1 MKTIL
6 QMINESRQI
15 NENRQHDE
23 IIEILELENRNDILQ
38 MVKDNLKNERNVHS
52 GKEGYVIECGDEIV
66 KVFYDAFDMTAIGRL
81 INAQKRNKKFKVLP
95 TITDSGKYFIVRD
108 NYKPYTKKCKE
119 LMETLFGDDGDIYD
133 FDDGCLYE
141 RYVFDNEQ
149 PSNRKEQDAIDW
161 YEQAIEELAMIG
173 IDDIGDLTKHNI
185 AEDNRGN
192 IIYHDFVG

>member
-1 MKTIL
+1 MKTIT

-15 NENRQHDE
+15 DE
-23 IIEILELENRNDILQ
+23 IIEILERENRNDILQ

-66 KVFYDAFDMTAIGRL
+66 KVFYDAFDMSAIGRL
-81 INAQKRNKKFKVLP
+81 INAQNRNKKFKVLP

-119 LMETLFGDDGDIYD
+119 LMETLFGEYGDIYD

-173 IDDIGDLTKHNI
+173 IDNIGDLTKHNI
-185 AEDNRGN
+185 AEDKRGN

>member
-6 QMINESRQI
+6 QMINESR
-15 NENRQHDE
+15 NRQTDE

-38 MVKDNLKNERNVHS
+38 MVKDNLKNERNVFS
-52 GKEGYVIECGDEIV
+52 GKEGYVIVCGDEIV

-81 INAQKRNKKFKVLP
+81 ISAQKRNKKFKVLP
-95 TITDSGKYFIVRD
+95 TITDSGNYFIVRD

-119 LMETLFGDDGDIYD
+119 LMETLFGEDGDIYD

-185 AEDNRGN
+185 AEDKRGN
-192 IIYHDFVG
+192 IIFHDFVG

>member
-1 MKTIL
+1 MKTIS
-6 QMINESRQI
+6 QMINESRQT
-15 NENRQHDE
+15 DE

-38 MVKDNLKNERNVHS
+38 MVKDNLKNERNVFS
-52 GKEGYVIECGDEIV
+52 GKEGYVIVCGDEIV

-81 INAQKRNKKFKVLP
+81 ISAQKRNKKFKVLP
-95 TITDSGKYFIVRD
+95 TITDSGNYFIVRD

-119 LMETLFGDDGDIYD
+119 LMETLFGEDGDIYD

-185 AEDNRGN
+185 AEDKRGN

>member
-1 MKTIL
+1 
-6 QMINESRQI
+6 MINESRQT
-15 NENRQHDE
+15 DE

-38 MVKDNLKNERNVHS
+38 MVKDNLKNERNVFS
-52 GKEGYVIECGDEIV
+52 GKEGYVIVCGDEIV

-81 INAQKRNKKFKVLP
+81 ISAQKRNKKFKVLP
-95 TITDSGKYFIVRD
+95 TITDSGNYFIVRD

-119 LMETLFGDDGDIYD
+119 LMETLFGEDGDIYD

-185 AEDNRGN
+185 AEDKRGN

>member
-6 QMINESRQI
+6 QMINENRRI
-15 NENRQHDE
+15 NENRQNDE

-52 GKEGYVIECGDEIV
+52 GKEGYVIECGDEVV
-66 KVFYDAFDMTAIGRL
+66 KVFYDAFDMSAIGKL
-81 INAQKRNKKFKVLP
+81 INAQNRNKKFKVLP
-95 TITDSGKYFIVRD
+95 TITDSGKYFLVRD

-119 LMETLFGDDGDIYD
+119 LMETLFGEDGDIYN

-161 YEQAIEELAMIG
+161 YEQAIDELAMIG

-185 AEDNRGN
+185 AEDKRGN
-192 IIYHDFVG
+192 IIFHDFVG

>member
-15 NENRQHDE
+15 NENRQNDE
-23 IIEILELENRNDILQ
+23 IIEILEREKRNDILQ

-66 KVFYDAFDMTAIGRL
+66 KVFYDAFDMSAIGRL
-81 INAQKRNKKFKVLP
+81 INAQNRNKKFKVLP

-119 LMETLFGDDGDIYD
+119 LMETLFGEDGDIYD

-161 YEQAIEELAMIG
+161 YEQAINELAMIG

-185 AEDNRGN
+185 AEDKRGN
-192 IIYHDFVG
+192 IIFHDFVG

>member
-1 MKTIL
+1 MKTIT

-15 NENRQHDE
+15 DE
-23 IIEILELENRNDILQ
+23 IIEILELEDRNDIIQ
-38 MVKDNLKNERNVHS
+38 MVKDNLKNERNVFA
-52 GKEGYVIECGDEIV
+52 GKEGYVIVCGDEIV
-66 KVFYDAFDMTAIGRL
+66 KVFYDAFDMSAIGRL
-81 INAQKRNKKFKVLP
+81 ISAQKRNKKFKVLP

-119 LMETLFGDDGDIYD
+119 LMETLFGEDGDIYD

-149 PSNRKEQDAIDW
+149 PSNSKEQDAIDW

-185 AEDNRGN
+185 AEDKRGN
-192 IIYHDFVG
+192 IIFHDFVG

>member
-6 QMINESRQI
+6 QMINE
-15 NENRQHDE
+15 NRQTDE

-38 MVKDNLKNERNVHS
+38 MVKDNLKNERNVFS
-52 GKEGYVIECGDEIV
+52 GKEGYVIVCGDEIV

-81 INAQKRNKKFKVLP
+81 ISAQKRNKKFKVLP
-95 TITDSGKYFIVRD
+95 TITDSGNYFIVRD

-119 LMETLFGDDGDIYD
+119 LMETLFGEDGDIYD

-185 AEDNRGN
+185 AEDKRGN

>member
-1 MKTIL
+1 
-6 QMINESRQI
+6 MINESRQI
-15 NENRQHDE
+15 NENNQNDE

-66 KVFYDAFDMTAIGRL
+66 KVFYDAFDMSAIGKL
-81 INAQKRNKKFKVLP
+81 INAQKRNKKFEVLP
-95 TITDSGKYFIVRD
+95 TITDNGKYFIVRD

-119 LMETLFGDDGDIYD
+119 LMETLFGEDGDIYD

-185 AEDNRGN
+185 AEDKRGN